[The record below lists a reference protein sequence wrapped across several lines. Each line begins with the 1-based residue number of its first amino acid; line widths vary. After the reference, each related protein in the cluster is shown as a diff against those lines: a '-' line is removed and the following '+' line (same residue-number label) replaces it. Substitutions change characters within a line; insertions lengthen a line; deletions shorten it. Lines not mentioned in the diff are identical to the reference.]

1 MAGPDLLGIPSPHR
15 DSEHGF
21 LSEGADLLASN
32 LEAMEAKFY
41 VAPLRLG
48 ADLEASRDEMLGRM
62 QYSNHRGQRF
72 QSIADRH
79 SN

>member
-15 DSEHGF
+15 DSGHGF

-48 ADLEASRDEMLGRM
+48 ADLEASRDEMLGRIGVKSFPAC
-62 QYSNHRGQRF
+62 YWLEEGDS
-72 QSIADRH
+72 
-79 SN
+79 